1 MFEPESYV
9 WCIWIFFLS
18 FLGWHLNLRKYSTS
32 FWLHPEEIEI
42 KFSNLHYQLIHR
54 TCSSVLRDQQWQ
66 STLIVC
72 CVHCEK
78 NKRII
83 LIASDWIMMTLVNK
97 NRLIC
102 LILARQNSGNHW
114 IHSTVHES
122 LHCAVDLV
130 AWGRKDYFSSAVLLQ
145 QSCMVAQR
153 GSAARQ
159 SVVMLFCYGL
169 GCYSNCGVLVYWEQC
184 VFSFCRELHIG
195 PTAMNTG
202 EYVAN
207 SAFALC
213 SLLAETVLLIGR
225 KWQMATG
232 RPKPQ
237 GQVALDYLL
246 GVSGAG
252 CTLFHHLSNLQCCV
266 LAMYRRNLKMVQ
278 RLHSLLSWTWARENK
293 KIGRVEWVSSTKSTA
308 ARRWELLPIS
318 LEGSA

>member
-1 MFEPESYV
+1 M
-9 WCIWIFFLS
+9 
-18 FLGWHLNLRKYSTS
+18 
-32 FWLHPEEIEI
+32 
-42 KFSNLHYQLIHR
+42 
-54 TCSSVLRDQQWQ
+54 
-66 STLIVC
+66 
-72 CVHCEK
+72 
-78 NKRII
+78 
-83 LIASDWIMMTLVNK
+83 
-97 NRLIC
+97 
-102 LILARQNSGNHW
+102 
-114 IHSTVHES
+114 
-122 LHCAVDLV
+122 
-130 AWGRKDYFSSAVLLQ
+130 AWA
-145 QSCMVAQR
+145 
-153 GSAARQ
+153 
-159 SVVMLFCYGL
+159 L
-169 GCYSNCGVLVYWEQC
+169 GCYSNCGVIVYWEQC

-232 RPKPQ
+232 RPKAQ

-246 GVSGAG
+246 GVSVAG
-252 CTLFHHLSNLQCCV
+252 CTLFHDLSNLQCCV

-318 LEGSA
+318 LEESA